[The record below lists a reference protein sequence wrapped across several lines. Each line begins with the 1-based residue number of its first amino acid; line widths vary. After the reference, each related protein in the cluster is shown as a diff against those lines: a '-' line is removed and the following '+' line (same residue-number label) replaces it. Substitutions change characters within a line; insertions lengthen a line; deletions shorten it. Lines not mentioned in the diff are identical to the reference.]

1 MKEFHYW
8 SEVPD
13 NLKTKNNLI
22 KLGIYRT
29 GEVVAILKTK
39 NGIYELYD
47 LNRALAFEKQK
58 GNKMLNVDISNQ
70 NNFVIMEMATTGD
83 SSTDEIIQLVILDM
97 NGVLLLNQYFK
108 PQKTISKVALA
119 RHQINQL
126 CLRQQPQWDECWGKI
141 KEFIENKTILIPNT
155 SYGIRLFE
163 QTCKRYNVPLDFQ
176 MDCICSRETIQHKFS
191 LLSLFKTPETEI
203 QNPLRDSFETL
214 KILYP
219 KSPLYTEQ
227 SLAKNYFD
235 KLCQYKLKL
244 GDGGAYDKGY
254 QWLQK
259 EFRLSCDE
267 LDFSMMDFQVC
278 KEIIESLTTPLKGLG
293 LL

>member
-29 GEVVAILKTK
+29 GDVVAVLKTK
-39 NGIYELYD
+39 TGIYELYD
-47 LNRALAFEKQK
+47 MNKALAFEKQK

-97 NGVLLLNQYFK
+97 TGALLLNQYFK
-108 PQKTISKVALA
+108 PQKTISKVALE

-155 SYGIRLFE
+155 AYGIRLFE

-203 QNPLRDSFETL
+203 HNPLKDSFETL

-235 KLCQYKLKL
+235 RLCQYKLKQ

-267 LDFSMMDFQVC
+267 LDFSMMDFCVC
-278 KEIIESLTTPLKGLG
+278 KEIVESLTTPLKGLG